1 MVAEI
6 IVDISNSEVDR
17 IFDYYV
23 PEGMAVECGDR
34 VKVSFGRRDLEGFV
48 IGLKESS
55 DFQKELKPI
64 SDKLDSFRAFSP
76 EMLSLMR
83 YMRVKY
89 NLRTADVLRLFIPAQ
104 LRSGNIRELL
114 RGYAEIAPGIE
125 AVNIFEKLRPTAAA
139 QRAIIAHLTANGGE
153 WTSLLNREYG
163 AAALKALQDKGFI
176 TVTARKINRT
186 PYKNIMPESS
196 AVKLNEDQTNAVQAI
211 IGNKESR
218 ALLHGVTGSGKT
230 EVYLNCIEKALAEGK
245 GAIMLVPEISLTPQM
260 MSRFRARFGKGVAL
274 LHSGLSAGERFDE
287 WLRLLRG
294 EARIA
299 VGARSAIF
307 APIENLGIIII
318 DEEHE
323 SSYVSESNPRYVT
336 SEVAEFRRKYNNAR
350 LVLGSATPS
359 LDTYKAAMDGKL
371 ILLKLPNRVENRVMP
386 EMEIVDMCAEIQN
399 GNRSILSNK
408 FVAALTETLAR
419 KEQAMI
425 FLNRRGYSSF
435 MICRKCGKVL
445 KCDDCEV
452 SLTLH
457 KEDNRL
463 KCHYCGKQYT
473 VPSVCPDC
481 GSDSIRYGKDG
492 TEKIVKDLKA
502 AFPSARFLRMDNDT
516 TRGKS
521 SYVDILT
528 SFGKGEADIL
538 VGTQMI
544 AKGHDFRAVT
554 LVGILDA
561 DMSLYFGDYHSV
573 ERTFQLVTQ
582 VAGRAGRDKLKGRV
596 IMQTYSPKHYVFHFA
611 SKYDYEGFYRKE
623 INVREVTAFPPF
635 VKIVRVLI
643 ASSKEPDAVKSTK
656 TALLAI
662 KEIEKTYPGEFRY
675 IKATKAPIA
684 RIETKYRYQIFLKLR
699 REKEDEII
707 AKIYQAAEKAKS
719 DSVAVFT
726 ELDPQNLS

>member
-1 MVAEI
+1 MIAEV
-6 IVDISNSEVDR
+6 IVDISSSEIDR
-17 IFDYYV
+17 VFDYYV
-23 PEGMAVECGDR
+23 PEGMALECGDR
-34 VKVSFGRRDLEGFV
+34 VKVSFGRQNLEGFV

-55 DFQKELKPI
+55 DYKNQLKPI
-64 SDKLDSFRAFSP
+64 SEKLDNFTALSP

-83 YMRVKY
+83 YMCARY
-89 NLRTADVLRLFIPAQ
+89 NLRAADALRLFFPAQ
-104 LRSGNIRELL
+104 LRGGNIGELIK
-114 RGYAEIAPGIE
+114 GYAELAL
-125 AVNIFEKLRPTAAA
+125 NITPNNILDKLRPTAVA
-139 QRAIIAHLTANGGE
+139 QRAIIAHLVASGGE
-153 WTSLLNREYG
+153 WTAALNREYG
-163 AAALKALQDKGFI
+163 ASALNALKDKGYVTI
-176 TVTARKINRT
+176 THRKVGRT
-186 PYKNIMPESS
+186 PYKDIVPEAS
-196 AVKLNEDQTNAVQAI
+196 VVTLNEDQKLAVQAI
-211 IGNKESR
+211 LDNRESR
-218 ALLHGVTGSGKT
+218 VLLHGVTGSGKT
-230 EVYLNCIEKALAEGK
+230 EVYLSCIEKTLAEGR

-260 MSRFRARFGKGVAL
+260 MARFRARFGDNVAL
-274 LHSGLSAGERFDE
+274 LHSGLSAGERLDE

-299 VGARSAIF
+299 VGARSAVF
-307 APIENLGIIII
+307 APIDDLGIIII

-323 SSYVSESNPRYVT
+323 TSYVSESNPRYFT
-336 SEVAEFRRKYNNAR
+336 SEVAEFRRAYNGAR

-359 LDTYKAAMDGKL
+359 LETYKEAMDNKL
-371 ILLKLPNRVENRVMP
+371 QLLKLPNRVENRVMP
-386 EMEIVDMCAEIQN
+386 EMEIVDMCAEIRD
-399 GNRSILSNK
+399 GNNSILSRR

-419 KEQAMI
+419 REQAMI

-463 KCHYCGKQYT
+463 KCHYCNKQYT
-473 VPSVCPDC
+473 VPSACPDC
-481 GSDSIRYGKDG
+481 GSDSIRYGRDG

-502 AFPSARFLRMDNDT
+502 LFPEARFLRMDNDT
-516 TRGKS
+516 TRGKTG
-521 SYVDILT
+521 YVDILS
-528 SFGKGEADIL
+528 SFANGKADIL

-561 DMSLYFGDYHSV
+561 DLSLYYGDYHSV

-582 VAGRAGRDKLKGRV
+582 VAGRAGRDKLEGRV

-623 INVREVTAFPPF
+623 INIRGVTAFPPF
-635 VKIVRVLI
+635 VRIIRVLVV
-643 ASSKEPDAVKSTK
+643 AKEEPSAVKCTK
-656 TALLAI
+656 AALLRI
-662 KEIEKTYPGEFRY
+662 REIEKAYPNEFKY

-684 RIETKYRYQIFLKLR
+684 RIEAKYRYQIFIKLR

-707 AKIYQAAEKAKS
+707 GKIYEAAEQSKA
-719 DSVAVFT
+719 DNVTVFA
-726 ELDPQNLS
+726 ELDPQNLN